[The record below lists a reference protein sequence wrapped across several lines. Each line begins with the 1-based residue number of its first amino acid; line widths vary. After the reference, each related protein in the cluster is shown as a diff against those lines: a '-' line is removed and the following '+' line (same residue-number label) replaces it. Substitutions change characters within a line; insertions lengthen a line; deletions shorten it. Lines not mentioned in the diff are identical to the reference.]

1 MVSPVD
7 GISLRGLGLTHGPV
21 ERVFVPR
28 NAFVT
33 ARVDQAT
40 NVVVV
45 LSYPSTATVATF
57 LRSSLPGNGFV
68 LTADDPATRT
78 LTFAGFGWTGAFTG
92 SDETSS
98 LLLRPAG

>member
-1 MVSPVD
+1 MVAPAD
-7 GISLRGLGLTHGPV
+7 AISLVALGLTHGPV

-45 LSYPSTATVATF
+45 LSYPDAAALAAF
-57 LRSSLPGNGFV
+57 LRRTLPTNGFT

-78 LTFAGFGWTGAFTG
+78 LTFVGFGWTGTFTG
-92 SDETSS
+92 SADSS
-98 LLLRPAG
+98 ALLLRSA